1 MSATMPSSSAPDAVP
16 SNQSCGFW
24 RPICWSITGKAF
36 AILKK
41 QLSPKDFEE
50 MVETFGFKG
59 INMFE
64 GLAFDPFL
72 QIASEP
78 YHLLFLG
85 ILKFFFKRII
95 KEKLKPYQRDQVNF
109 LIQQFIFPGN
119 TGPSIRFDVT
129 TDTKNFSITTM
140 QAIGS
145 AFVYVLNQLDVGD
158 ELVLFWAKL
167 NGTVQQIFGPLN
179 KDCEEYPNQFS

>member
-1 MSATMPSSSAPDAVP
+1 
-16 SNQSCGFW
+16 
-24 RPICWSITGKAF
+24 
-36 AILKK
+36 
-41 QLSPKDFEE
+41 
-50 MVETFGFKG
+50 
-59 INMFE
+59 MFE

-109 LIQQFIFPGN
+109 LIQQFIFP
-119 TGPSIRFDVT
+119 PSIRFDVT

-179 KDCEEYPNQFS
+179 KEAVKNIQTNFLDLLKQSKQLIPSVLNKRPQNIHNLIEFLCVDLEIWMNISARWNQGAKTSDLQGRRFVYESL